1 MNVKTLIEVLSKEV
15 KKPDRENSEI
25 EFWYNNQQLEIESM
39 SGFAISPD
47 IVVSLKRA
55 DFSNV
60 KPLIVKK
67 EHNKQVRKKIQ
78 EISKDLLK

>member
-1 MNVKTLIEVLSKEV
+1 
-15 KKPDRENSEI
+15 
-25 EFWYNNQQLEIESM
+25 M